1 MSTRVRVV
9 RRHRSR
15 GAIGRDAAFAALGV
29 LGGFTLGF
37 VVWSRG
43 QVAWRRALFSPRP
56 LRRLAAL
63 GYLAGRRPT
72 AETVHL
78 LRDYIRW
85 ESRPVLRRRAELML
99 ARAGRRLDGH
109 VV

>member
-1 MSTRVRVV
+1 MDVRVRVV
-9 RRHRSR
+9 RRRRDR
-15 GAIGRDAAFAALGV
+15 GGGHPAALAALGV
-29 LGGFTLGF
+29 LGGFALGF

-63 GYLAGRRPT
+63 GYLAGRPP
-72 AETVHL
+72 AETMRL
-78 LRDYIRW
+78 LQDYVRW
-85 ESRPVLRRRAELML
+85 ESLLLLRRRAERLL
-99 ARAGRRLDGH
+99 ERAGRRLDRH